1 MIDWCASL
9 NKSLPLIIVNGDLSI
24 TSDVRID
31 NREKLILAL
40 DLTDRAMNET
50 AGSEVELPVILS
62 LIDA

>member
-24 TSDVRID
+24 TPDVRID
-31 NREKLILAL
+31 NREKLNLAL

-50 AGSEVELPVILS
+50 AGSEVELPVILF
-62 LIDA
+62 